1 MALPAR
7 GLNGSGLR
15 EQLTEPTACLAVD
28 PAFQA

>member
-7 GLNGSGLR
+7 GLHGSGLR
-15 EQLTEPTACLAVD
+15 EHLTEPTACLAID